1 MKEIILTS
9 FVLILLL
16 ALLRRVLRGRI
27 HPGVQYALWLLVA
40 ARLLIP
46 GTLFP
51 LPVSVMGA
59 VEELQTSILLTETRS
74 DGQPAPPDGPS
85 AAFVTQP
92 PDGPSAPFVTQ
103 RPDGPTKMFTI
114 KPAGVVQAENILKGI
129 WKTGIVIIGSAMVLS
144 NLIFYF
150 RLRKSRKRLVLPD
163 TPWTGK
169 LPVYE
174 AEGLTSPCLFG
185 LFRPAVYLNGAA
197 MDAEHPEHI
206 LAHEY
211 AHYRHGD
218 HLWAVLRSVCLAV
231 HWYNPLVWWA
241 AALSRRDCELAC
253 DAAALRRLGER
264 ERIDYGQT
272 LLRMVSRK
280 RNPAAFLHTATTMTA
295 GKRAMT
301 ERIALIVKGPRMRIT
316 TLAAAVLLA
325 CLLAA
330 CAFGGGEAKAP
341 EGTEPSPGP
350 EERTP
355 AAVTIGQSLSSDSHD
370 YAYITDPAEVA
381 RLWELYQSFE
391 YEGPYDPAGMGGWP
405 VSVSFRYGDTPED
418 GGAFFILSQH
428 GIYTRDGGNLL
439 LKNIDEIYGEF
450 LRLSEDP
457 AYSLPLSGPDPA
469 QDPLA
474 ENARSIV
481 EQVRQ
486 GADVGQWL
494 PLMNYMDWGVLARA
508 AVEAGMDEGDG
519 SGAAV
524 EILSAID
531 GYIQRQGGSMTQ
543 AEYLYILSATA
554 GLDGAPAEGYGYM
567 IYQLYTLN
575 PGQFAYVMLEMLP
588 EIQRNEALDLFRS
601 EWYYH
606 RVSTGTEPPTRE
618 EAAAQLEADLAAGVS
633 AAPSEETLYSA
644 GSAFPFRLVNA
655 SGIYALTYESSD
667 PSVAVVDENGVV
679 TAVGPGEAV
688 ITMRYEGAGGPLDFT
703 CQVHCAWDT
712 APANTPEPVLPEPE
726 PVELPAEPAE
736 PSFELV
742 NGWQRAFFGFVFEI
756 PAMPEQDLI
765 YDGLADNGL
774 ESAVLSALS
783 DYYRTYVAQNGNSSH
798 NDRFNRI
805 ILESAIPASAGY
817 GEQITVY
824 YQVEC
829 MSEREWNGVIYPVAP
844 QAGDHLTTTFTVMDR
859 TAMMDELLVDGAMG
873 NLPTE

>member
-1 MKEIILTS
+1 MTEIILTS
-9 FVLILLL
+9 SVLILLL

-27 HPGVQYALWLLVA
+27 HPGVQYALWLLAA

-46 GTLFP
+46 GTLFTA
-51 LPVSVMGA
+51 PVSMVGA
-59 VEELQTSILLTETRS
+59 AEELRASIQETYSDPAAHDTSPAGAPS
-74 DGQPAPPDGPS
+74 YQPPESGEGPS
-85 AAFVTQP
+85 EDVTALP
-92 PDGPSAPFVTQ
+92 RFSMWELVSWPELIW
-103 RPDGPTKMFTI
+103 K
-114 KPAGVVQAENILKGI
+114 AGVAVTAGAL
-129 WKTGIVIIGSAMVLS
+129 ALS
-144 NLIFYF
+144 NLAFAL
-150 RLRKSRKRLVLPD
+150 RLRRNRRRLLLPD

-174 AEGLTSPCLFG
+174 ADGLDSPCLFG
-185 LFRPAVYLNGAA
+185 LFRPAVYLNAAA

-316 TLAAAVLLA
+316 TLAAAVLLV

-355 AAVTIGQSLSSDSHD
+355 VAVSIGQSASSNSHD

-381 RLWELYQSFE
+381 RLWELYRSFE
-391 YEGPYDPAGMGGWP
+391 YEGSYDPTGMGGWP
-405 VSVSFRYGDTPED
+405 VSVSFHYGDTSED
-418 GGAFFILSQH
+418 SGVFFILSQH
-428 GIYTRDGGNLL
+428 GIYTQDGESLR
-439 LKNIDEIYGEF
+439 LKNIDAIYDEF
-450 LRLSEDP
+450 LQLSEDP
-457 AYSLPLSGPDPA
+457 AYSPPLSGPDPA

-486 GADVGQWL
+486 GADVGEWL

-508 AVEAGMDEGDG
+508 AVEAGLDDGDG
-519 SGAAV
+519 SAAL
-524 EILSAID
+524 ISIMDAINQ
-531 GYIQRQGGSMTQ
+531 YIDRQGPSMTQ
-543 AEYLYILSATA
+543 AEYLYLLSATA
-554 GLDGAPAEGYGYM
+554 GLDGAPSEGYASM
-567 IYQLYTLN
+567 IYRMYIMN
-575 PGQFAYVMLEMLP
+575 PSQFAYVVLEMLP
-588 EIQRNEALDLFRS
+588 ETQRNEALDLFCS

-618 EAAAQLEADLAAGVS
+618 EAAAQLEADLEGSVS

-644 GSAFPFRLVNA
+644 GSTFPFRLVNA
-655 SGIYALTYESSD
+655 SGIYALTYMSSD

-679 TAVGPGEAV
+679 TAVGPGSAV

-703 CQVHCAWDT
+703 CRVRCEWGDADTPQTAEPEVPQLTNDT
-712 APANTPEPVLPEPE
+712 A
-726 PVELPAEPAE
+726 PAE

-756 PAMPEQDLI
+756 PAMPDQELV
-765 YDGLADNGL
+765 YDNQTENGL
-774 ESAVLSALS
+774 EQAVLSALE
-783 DYYRTYVAQNGNSSH
+783 DYYQSYVAEHGNSAH
-798 NDRFNRI
+798 HDRFSRI
-805 ILESAIPASAGY
+805 ILESEIPAFAEY
-817 GEQITVY
+817 GERITVA

-829 MSEREWNGVIYPVAP
+829 QNEREWNGVIYPVAP